1 MTYSPKHSPAPWTAA
16 MGQITDASGE
26 VLGSFRFHG
35 DEIDLVN
42 GDLMAAAP
50 DLLASLLKTE
60 DLIKLNIK
68 TLTAMIRHE
77 MHSADIMISLS
88 DLIDMFNAQLKDI
101 RDLTSSFKD
110 QGK

>member
-1 MTYSPKHSPAPWTAA
+1 MMDTPKHSPAPWTAS
-16 MGQITDASGE
+16 MGQITDANGQ

-60 DLIKLNIK
+60 DLIKLNVK

-77 MHSADIMISLS
+77 MHAADIMISLS
-88 DLIDMFNAQLKDI
+88 DLTDKLNAHIKEI
-101 RDLTSSFKD
+101 RDLTNPFQPKD
-110 QGK
+110 S